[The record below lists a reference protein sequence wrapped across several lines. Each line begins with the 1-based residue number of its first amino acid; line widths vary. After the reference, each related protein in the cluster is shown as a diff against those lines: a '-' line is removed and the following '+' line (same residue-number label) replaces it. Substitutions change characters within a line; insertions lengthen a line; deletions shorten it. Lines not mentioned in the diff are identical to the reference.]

1 MPNETNRR
9 SFLKGIAYLSAGTTF
24 LPLSQALGAS
34 WPSQPITG
42 VVGYG
47 QGGGVDSTS
56 RTLVPTM
63 ERELNATINMINK
76 PGAVASV
83 ATDFVWKKP
92 ANGYW
97 WLFNSTYNKLLR
109 CNEYHDTVPYLDWQ
123 FYGIDQSIMSWSVVP
138 DSPIKDFGDLIA
150 RAKKEPGK
158 VTVSNSGVGGVWHL
172 GNALLEAEIGTT
184 FNNVAY
190 KGGAPATLAALQ
202 KEVDVVGSGIHEHIE
217 NIKAGRLRNLAV
229 FTAEPLKIAG
239 VEDLQ
244 PVTNWVP
251 SLKNAAP
258 YGGGASLGLRR
269 DTDPEILRA
278 IEKALLAA
286 AKSKPFLERMEKK
299 VRFPNVTT
307 GEAADRAAAF
317 QELSASKVLKELG
330 IAKVGHKELGY
341 PDPSEFDAWW
351 PPKGY
356 KPRI

>member
-1 MPNETNRR
+1 MTSESNRR
-9 SFLKGIAYLSAGTTF
+9 AFLKRIAYFSAGSSLLTMGRAF
-24 LPLSQALGAS
+24 AAE

-56 RTLVPTM
+56 RTLIPAM
-63 ERELNATINMINK
+63 EDELKATINMINK

-92 ANGYW
+92 ADGNW
-97 WLFNSTYNKLLR
+97 WLFSSTYNKLLR
-109 CNEYHDTVPYLDWQ
+109 CNEYHQTVPYLDWQ
-123 FYGIDQSIMSWSVVP
+123 FYGIDVSIMSWSVVA
-138 DSPIKDFGDLIA
+138 DSPIKDFGDLID
-150 RAKKEPGK
+150 RAKKNPGK
-158 VTVSNSGVGGVWHL
+158 ITVSNSGVGGVWHL
-172 GNALLEAEIGTT
+172 GNAMLESAVGTS

-190 KGGAPATLAALQ
+190 KGGAPATLAAMQ
-202 KEVDVVGSGIHEHIE
+202 KEVEVVGSGIHEHIE
-217 NIKAGRLRNLAV
+217 HIKAGRLRNLAV
-229 FTAEPLKIAG
+229 FTAVPLKIAG
-239 VEDLQ
+239 SDDMQ

-251 SLKNAAP
+251 ALKNAAP

-269 DTDPEILRA
+269 DTDPEILRS
-278 IEKALLAA
+278 IERAVLAA
-286 AKSKPFLERMEKK
+286 GKSEPFLDRMTKK
-299 VRFPNVTT
+299 VRFPNIKT
-307 GEAADRAAAF
+307 GEAADREAAF

-330 IAKVGHKELGY
+330 VAKLGHKDLGY